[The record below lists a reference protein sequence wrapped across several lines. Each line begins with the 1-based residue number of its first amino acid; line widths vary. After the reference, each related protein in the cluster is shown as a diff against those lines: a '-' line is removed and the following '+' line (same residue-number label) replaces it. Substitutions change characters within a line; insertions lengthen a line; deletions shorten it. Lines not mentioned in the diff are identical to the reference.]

1 MLLQDIKRYLPN
13 RLSGSY
19 IPEKKAAPAYD
30 LWSKKYDHQ
39 PGNLML
45 DLDEQLFGRLLKGVD
60 ISHKRVADIGCG
72 TGRHWNKIFDL
83 HPHSLSGFD
92 VSAGMLNQLK
102 MKFQDAE
109 THLLKDNLMGSIAT
123 DSFDI
128 IVSTLTVAHIKNLGA
143 ALLSWCRIINHT
155 GDILLT
161 DFHPDLLAVGGQR
174 TFKHGNEYIAVRN
187 YVHQVA
193 HVKAIFAL
201 KDWNVVNEEQI
212 IIDENVKPYY
222 ERQNA
227 LHVYERFKGMPVI
240 YGLHLRQ

>member
-19 IPEKKAAPAYD
+19 TPETEAAPAYD
-30 LWSKKYDHQ
+30 LWSEKYDHQ

-45 DLDEQLFGRLLKGVD
+45 DLDERLFGCLLSGVD
-60 ISHKRVADIGCG
+60 ITHKKVADIGCG
-72 TGRHWNKIFDL
+72 TGRHWAKLFNRQ
-83 HPHSLSGFD
+83 PHSLSGFD

-102 MKFQDAE
+102 MKFPAAE
-109 THLLKDNLMGSIAT
+109 THLLKDNLMDNVAT
-123 DSFDI
+123 GNFDT
-128 IVSTLTVAHIKNLGA
+128 VLSTLTVAHIKNLEA
-143 ALLSWCRIINHT
+143 ALLSWCRIINKG

-161 DFHPDLLAVGGQR
+161 DFHPDLLAAGGQR
-174 TFKHGNEYIAVRN
+174 TFKHGDTHIAVRN
-187 YVHQVA
+187 YVHKVA

-201 KDWNVVNEEQI
+201 KDWRVVNEEQI
-212 IIDENVKPYY
+212 HIDEALKPYY
-222 ERQNA
+222 ERQDA

>member
-19 IPEKKAAPAYD
+19 IPEKEAAPAYD
-30 LWSKKYDHQ
+30 LWSEKYDDQ

-45 DLDEQLFGRLLKGVD
+45 DLDEIIFGRLLNGID
-60 ISHKRVADIGCG
+60 ITHQKVADVGCG
-72 TGRHWNKIFDL
+72 TGRHWGKIFDL
-83 HPHSLSGFD
+83 QPEKLSGFD
-92 VSAGMLNQLK
+92 ISAGMLHQLK
-102 MKFQDAE
+102 MKFPDAE
-109 THLLKDNLMGSIAT
+109 TQLIKDNLMSNIAT
-123 DSFDI
+123 GSFDTI
-128 IVSTLTVAHIKNLGA
+128 ISTLTVAHIKNLGA
-143 ALLSWCRIINHT
+143 ALLSWCRIVKDG

-174 TFKHGNEYIAVRN
+174 TFKHGGEHIAVRN
-187 YVHQVA
+187 YVHKVA

-201 KDWNVVNEEQI
+201 KNWEVVNEEQI
-212 IIDENVKPYY
+212 CIDESVKHYY
-222 ERQNA
+222 ENQNA